1 MNPPWVAIVNALR
14 REAATGRFIQNSELS
29 AVEKK
34 NGKEDEKEEIEIEK
48 KKQDESGR
56 AGRLKENWLMFF
68 S

>member
-1 MNPPWVAIVNALR
+1 MNALR

-56 AGRLKENWLMFF
+56 AGRLKEN
-68 S
+68 